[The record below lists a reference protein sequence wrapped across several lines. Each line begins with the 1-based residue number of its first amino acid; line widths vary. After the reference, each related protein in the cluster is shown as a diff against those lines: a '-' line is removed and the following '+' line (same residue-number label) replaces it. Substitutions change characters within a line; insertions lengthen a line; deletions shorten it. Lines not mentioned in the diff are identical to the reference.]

1 MPHKQRHRGPQSDDQ
16 RLFSNATQPTLKAAV
31 FDYSFLLSRGYSEDA
46 LFKLVGDRYQLTQR
60 QRYAVMR
67 CACSTKSLHYR
78 QAREVSEL
86 TNEPY
91 LLVDG
96 FNLLIT
102 LESALSGGYIFT
114 GRDGCYRDL
123 ASLHASYK
131 RVMETIPAINLI
143 GQCAQLWGLPPLY
156 WYLDKPVSNSGKLKQ
171 YLEEQAKQNG
181 WLWEVE
187 LVASPDY
194 NLKTGAYPVVTSD
207 SYILD
212 NAKAWVNL
220 AQWLIS
226 AFVPKTWVVS
236 LKPDEQILGEVYGE

>member
-1 MPHKQRHRGPQSDDQ
+1 MPHKQRHRGPQSDDSK
-16 RLFSNATQPTLKAAV
+16 LFSKANHPTLKAAV

-67 CACSTKSLHYR
+67 CACSTSSLNYR
-78 QAREVSEL
+78 QSHQVSEL
-86 TNEPY
+86 TAKPY

-102 LESALSGGYIFT
+102 IESALSGGYIFE

-123 ASLHASYK
+123 ASLHSSYK
-131 RVMETIPAINLI
+131 RVMETLPAIKLVGKY
-143 GQCAQLWGLPPLY
+143 GQEWGLPPLY

-171 YLEEQAKQNG
+171 YLDAEAVKYG
-181 WLWEVE
+181 WPWEVE
-187 LVASPDY
+187 LVHSPDFR
-194 NLKTGAYPVVTSD
+194 LKNSPYPVVSSD

-212 NAKAWVNL
+212 KASAWVNL
-220 AQWLIS
+220 AQWLIPTL
-226 AFVPKTWVVS
+226 VPNAWILS
-236 LKPDEQILGEVYGE
+236 LKPEEKILGAVYRE

>member
-1 MPHKQRHRGPQSDDQ
+1 MPHKQRHRGPQSDDPK
-16 RLFSNATQPTLKAAV
+16 LFSKADQQTLKAAV

-46 LFKLVGDRYQLTQR
+46 LFKLVGDRYQLKQR

-67 CACSTKSLHYR
+67 CACSTSSLNYR
-78 QAREVSEL
+78 QSHQVSEF
-86 TNEPY
+86 TGEPY

-102 LESALSGGYIFT
+102 LESALSGGYIFE

-131 RVMETIPAINLI
+131 RVMETIPAINLV
-143 GQCAQLWGLPPLY
+143 GEFGHQWGFPPLY

-171 YLEEQAKQNG
+171 YLETESQKNG
-181 WLWEVE
+181 WPWEVE
-187 LVASPDY
+187 LVASPDFH
-194 NLKTGAYPVVTSD
+194 LKNGPYPVVSSD

-212 NAKAWVNL
+212 KANAWVNL

-226 AFVPKTWVVS
+226 AFVPDALIVS
-236 LKPDEQILGEVYGE
+236 LKPEEKILGEVYRE